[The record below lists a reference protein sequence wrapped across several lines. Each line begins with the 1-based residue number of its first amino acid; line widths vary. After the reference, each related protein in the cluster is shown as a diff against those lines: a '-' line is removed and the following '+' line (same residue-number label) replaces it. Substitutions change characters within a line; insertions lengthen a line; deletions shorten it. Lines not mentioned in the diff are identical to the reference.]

1 MKKIVSRRICK
12 QLLNSL
18 NFFYKFYFME
28 LGISHFYFKN
38 TNLQIKVACK
48 TIKRKKIII
57 TLLNYLKNLQN
68 GFQEVQEVVTKE

>member
-1 MKKIVSRRICK
+1 
-12 QLLNSL
+12 
-18 NFFYKFYFME
+18 ME

-57 TLLNYLKNLQN
+57 TLLNYLKNLRN